1 MLDSPAAI
9 QFIDKLIE
17 QKGFHGLDD
26 EIKEQL
32 REDLLKQLEIR
43 VSSELIASLS
53 STDLVKFEHLIDTNE
68 LDKLPGFLKDRGV
81 NMQAV
86 VARAMIDFQTTY
98 LED

>member
-9 QFIDKLIE
+9 QFIDTLVE

-26 EIKEQL
+26 EIKAQL
-32 REDLLKQLEIR
+32 REDLLKQLETR

-53 STDLVKFEHLIDTNE
+53 PTDLVKFEHLIDTNE
-68 LDKLPGFLKDRGV
+68 LDKLPNFLKERGI

-86 VARAMIDFQTTY
+86 VARAMIDFQTIY